1 MRTDNLIAA
10 LVADSSVKERPVHKA
25 MLLLLAA
32 ALTVVSIGFVVWLP
46 VRSDLAS
53 TWAVLAVAVKFM
65 ASMIL
70 AVCGTRLAL
79 ALAEPGRKIRPE
91 CLAIL
96 AAPGFIL
103 LALGIELMVEGF
115 GDWQHRLVGMK
126 QIACLVLVPT
136 LSLLPLAALL
146 LALRN
151 GAASRPVIT
160 GTVCGLAAAGM
171 GAMFYSLVCTD
182 DSMLFVMTWYG
193 LAAAITAAIGAI
205 GGRILL
211 KW

>member
-1 MRTDNLIAA
+1 MKTDHLIAA
-10 LVADSSVKERPVHKA
+10 LVADSSVKERPLFKA
-25 MLLLLAA
+25 TMTSLAA
-32 ALTVVSIGFVVWLP
+32 ALVLVSIGFVIWLP
-46 VRSDLAS
+46 IRSDLG
-53 TWAVLAVAVKFM
+53 TPWATLAIAVKFM

-70 AVCGTRLAL
+70 AVCGTRLAM
-79 ALAEPGRKIRPE
+79 ALSEPGRKIRPE

-96 AAPGFIL
+96 AAPGLVL
-103 LALGIELMVEGF
+103 LALSIELMVEGF

-126 QIACLVLVPT
+126 QIACLILVPA
-136 LSLLPLAALL
+136 LSLMPLTALL
-146 LALRN
+146 LAMRT
-151 GAASRPVIT
+151 GATTRPIVT

-193 LAAAITAAIGAI
+193 LAAIIVAAIGAI
-205 GGRILL
+205 GGKMLL